1 MKKRFIQALLYLTL
15 FAVAHTQA
23 TAASGQVSFVSTAP
37 LSGRVSVST
46 PDGKADTNYL
56 AQLYAGPAG
65 TGEAQLK
72 AVGSPTPFN
81 ASGNFNGGVL
91 TIPGVT
97 AGQRT
102 TLQVRVWKGPSGSSW
117 DTAKIRGES
126 GLLTV
131 EIGGNSV
138 PPSPPNPTNL
148 PYELYKAGLNYIDVA
163 PVPPAPPAPASDD
176 FADGNDDGWLRYD
189 GLKALGVAPAKFEV
203 RDGAYH
209 IHAPAKPGL
218 TTPSNP
224 PRAAAFYPTNEVF
237 RDFEVAVDLVDW
249 DEPSKTNIGLLARA
263 RNIGLGKSEGYFFVH
278 QPNLGRVH
286 VSIVRGEAG
295 YLLGQAPITLD
306 HSHKYRMVF
315 SGVGVY
321 LIGQVFDLANP
332 GVPLVTVHARDEVFP
347 DGLTGVVCFAGVGD
361 KDADGTVDNYAVKVG
376 DITDPTISIGPAPAL
391 KLAFATQFP
400 IDGQPWGNA
409 VADLNEDGKPDL
421 VAVNSTGRK
430 LSILLGHGDGTFQ
443 PKLDSAVGSSP
454 QYAVVADFNGDH
466 HLDVAVSNGGD
477 KVSVLLG
484 NGDGTFQAKVG
495 TNVVGNGPALI
506 RSADLNHDGSVDLVV
521 RVADVTTSV
530 LLGNGDGTFKGKA
543 DYSGGVWRIADVNGD
558 THPDLVADVAGGV
571 AILPGRGDG
580 TFGDPILTSL
590 PSGVTGVATADFNGD
605 GKVDLAVSSA
615 AANEV
620 FILLGKGDGTFSQ
633 RGTVPVPSASYVEAA
648 DLSGDGKADLVV
660 RSNPS
665 LVNANGEA
673 WQRLTIFL
681 GSGDGHFDAGTT
693 IRGEGSFG
701 PMSVAD
707 LNSDGR
713 PDLVVSN
720 AVDFWVHA
728 FLNQGLNAGAQS
740 QLELTWPTVAAG
752 FPAGANALGGP
763 WTALVPPDGTWRSTH
778 GPVGFLVVDRA
789 AAAQFFRLR
798 KAP

>member
-1 MKKRFIQALLYLTL
+1 MKKRFIQALLYLTIIT
-15 FAVAHTQA
+15 AAHTQV
-23 TAASGQVSFVSTAP
+23 AAANGQVTFVSTAP
-37 LSGRVSVST
+37 LSGRISVGT
-46 PDGKADTNYL
+46 PDGNADTNYL

-65 TGEAQLK
+65 TGEAKLK
-72 AVGSPTPFN
+72 AVGQPTRFN

-91 TIPGVT
+91 TIPGIT
-97 AGQRT
+97 AGQEA

-131 EIGGNSV
+131 VIGGNSV

-148 PYELYKAGLNYIDVA
+148 PYELNQAGLNYISVA
-163 PVPPAPPAPASDD
+163 ALPPAPASDD

-189 GLKALGVAPAKFEV
+189 GLQALGVAPATFEV

-209 IHAPAKPGL
+209 LHAPAKPGL
-218 TTPSNP
+218 TSPGNP
-224 PRAAAFYPTNEVF
+224 PRAAAFYPTNDTF

-286 VSIVRGEAG
+286 VSIVRGETG

-315 SGVGVY
+315 SGGGVY

-347 DGLTGVVCFAGVGD
+347 DGLTGVVCFSGVGD

-376 DITDPTISIGPAPAL
+376 DFADPTLSIGPAPAL
-391 KLAFATQFP
+391 KLAFASQFP
-400 IDGQPWGNA
+400 VDGQPWGNA

-421 VAVNSTGRK
+421 VAVNNTGRK
-430 LSILLGHGDGTFQ
+430 LSVLLGNGDGTFQ
-443 PKLDSAVGSSP
+443 PKLDTAVGSSP
-454 QYAVVADFNGDH
+454 QYAAVADFNGDQ

-484 NGDGTFQAKVG
+484 NGDGTFQAKMG
-495 TNVVGNGPALI
+495 TNVVAKGPALI
-506 RSADLNHDGSVDLVV
+506 RSADLNHDGHVDLLV
-521 RVADVTTSV
+521 RAADVTTSV
-530 LLGNGDGTFKGKA
+530 LLGNGDGTFKDKV
-543 DYSGGVWRIADVNGD
+543 DYPWGFWRIADVNGD
-558 THPDLVADVAGGV
+558 THPDLVADPAVGV
-571 AILPGRGDG
+571 AIVPGRGDG
-580 TFGDPILTSL
+580 TFGDPILTPL
-590 PSGVTGVATADFNGD
+590 ASGVNGIATADFNGD
-605 GKVDLAVSSA
+605 GKVDLAVSSMA
-615 AANEV
+615 VNAV
-620 FILLGKGDGTFSQ
+620 FIFLGNGDGTFSPH
-633 RGTVPVPSASYVEAA
+633 GTVPVPVASYVEAA

-660 RSNPS
+660 RSSPS

-673 WQRLTIFL
+673 WQRVTIFL

-693 IRGEGSFG
+693 LRGGGFFG

-707 LNSDGR
+707 LNADGR
-713 PDLVVSN
+713 PDLAISN
-720 AVDFWVHA
+720 SVDFWVNV
-728 FLNQGLNAGAQS
+728 FLNQGPNAGAGN
-740 QLELTWPTVAAG
+740 QLQLTWPTTG
-752 FPAGANALGGP
+752 GGYPASASSLGGQ
-763 WTALVPPDGTWRSTH
+763 WADVMPPDGTWRFTH
-778 GPVGFLVVDRA
+778 GPVNFVDVDRA
-789 AAAQFFRLR
+789 AAAQFYRLR